1 MSFKKHLLAILCCP
15 VFYFSLYARSGEKVA
30 FIPTPE
36 ETKNTPVHFMR
47 DLGEKADFLCNRIR
61 FKISYSFYKSREYF
75 RLAASAPK
83 DSLPKHG
90 RDLKSRLE
98 IKKEE
103 MHNRFSTL
111 KEEAVNKGKEEFRK
125 QTTEISGTLQRQKE
139 AVSSQI
145 QKTGNEV
152 KKEAQREI
160 RRQTDGL
167 FQ

>member
-98 IKKEE
+98 IKL
-103 MHNRFSTL
+103 TY
-111 KEEAVNKGKEEFRK
+111 
-125 QTTEISGTLQRQKE
+125 
-139 AVSSQI
+139 
-145 QKTGNEV
+145 
-152 KKEAQREI
+152 
-160 RRQTDGL
+160 RRPMRSKYAGL
-167 FQ
+167 